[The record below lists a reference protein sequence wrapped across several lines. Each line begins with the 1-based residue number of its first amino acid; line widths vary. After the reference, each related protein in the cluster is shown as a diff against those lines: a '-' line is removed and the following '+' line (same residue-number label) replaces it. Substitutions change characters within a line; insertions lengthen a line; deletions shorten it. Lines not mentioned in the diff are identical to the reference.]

1 MTRSALST
9 LIITLLAVII
19 GITLLLNVPTGASSE
34 YLPQAAV
41 YAVLTALTLYFGVL
55 LTEGEFSAA
64 HVVGMT
70 AFLSLPALAEPL
82 LIWALSLGGLLGGI
96 ALIARR
102 EEGALRRL
110 TTRSA
115 RSIVVITARVVLSFL
130 IAGQVYTLAG
140 GRLPLATPVRDV
152 FGALV
157 IYSLIYSLI
166 YGAIFALEVYSE
178 GRSPVEML
186 RANWLS
192 VILLLS
198 VPIPFGLVSALVI
211 NITPTSIAIYAVG
224 AFLIALGLFLFSR
237 TQYRLRKQL
246 KELRS
251 LTAVSQALQSD
262 LKLSSLLYA
271 VYNQVAQL
279 LQVQHFQAALFD
291 RDTHVLRFPLVIQAG
306 QQISDSSATG
316 EENTPLGRMLRLQQP
331 LIINRAASEKTHVTT
346 ALPDAAMQSWLGV
359 PLLARGRLLGA
370 VAVWTDD
377 PERQFTQADL
387 NLLNIVATTASVA
400 IDNAQLYEHQMARA
414 NQLATL
420 THVLSMLNGTLK
432 AEEVLDTVASSAT
445 VVSEASGVAIY
456 LYWDEQHT
464 TFALVRSAGM
474 SEAFTTD
481 PPQPLLRDARQK
493 PVLIHNIALDARTA
507 PSRRLLNAEG
517 KQAWAE
523 LALLAGDVA
532 LGTIIFYFDTPQVFS
547 DDDVQILRAFTNQA
561 AQVIRNAQTYTSTDR
576 ALERRAEQMTA
587 LALLGRQLT
596 ATMNMRAIC
605 GLVLSR
611 VLELTSANAG
621 LISLYDETTKEW
633 FVGAQ
638 SGYPPLMTLN
648 DAALRQSLIG
658 RVISS
663 GQPVRANDVSREQVE
678 PPILYGG
685 RSHLS
690 LPILRGGHAV
700 GVITL
705 ESDQVGMFS
714 EEDSTFVTQ
723 VANQTVIALDNTRLF
738 ERIAEARD
746 RMQVIL
752 NTMTEGI
759 MLIDRSG
766 SIALANPR
774 VDLIG
779 LQPSQLLN
787 QKLDAL
793 LERLELDLARRM
805 GFQSDEQARAMLKD
819 LRAGWSGLAPVEYTV
834 QGEQGVLH
842 VQRDSIPVGGENG
855 DPLGILL
862 VFYDETEEKELAQI
876 QDDLRSMIVHDL
888 RSPLTAV
895 TTGLKLLR
903 DVVPQDNKIRPIIET
918 TTETSQRAI
927 RKLLQRVDSL
937 LDISRM
943 ENGQV
948 NLEIEPTDLSGLVSN
963 VFGELRPLAQEL
975 EVELVSQVEG
985 LPVLAIDPD
994 KIERVLQNLV
1004 DNALKFSPMN
1014 STITIRARQQ
1024 PVDGTVSRVQI
1035 EVLDNGPGVP
1045 DEYKQR
1051 LFERFVQVK
1060 GQRGGRRGTGLGLTF
1075 CHMVVESHG
1084 GTIWVEDNP
1093 AGGSIF
1099 AFTLPLADL
1108 KRFDETGEW
1117 QMI

>member
-1 MTRSALST
+1 MTRSALIT

-19 GITLLLNVPTGASSE
+19 GLTLLLNLPTAASTE

-41 YAVLTALTLYFGVL
+41 YAVLTTLTLYFGML
-55 LTEGEFSAA
+55 LTEGEFSAT

-82 LIWALSLGGLLGGI
+82 LIWALCLGGLLGGI

-110 TTRSA
+110 TARSA
-115 RSIVVITARVVLSFL
+115 HSIVVITARVVLSFL
-130 IAGQVYTLAG
+130 IAGQAYTLAG
-140 GRLPLATPVRDV
+140 GTLPLTTPVRDV
-152 FGALV
+152 FVALV
-157 IYSLIYSLI
+157 IYSLVYALI

-186 RANWLS
+186 RANGLS
-192 VILLLS
+192 VVLLLS
-198 VPIPFGLVSALVI
+198 VPIPFGLISALVI
-211 NITPTSIAIYAVG
+211 NITPTSIAIYAIG

-251 LTAVSQALQSD
+251 LAAVSQALQSD

-291 RDTHVLRFPLVIQAG
+291 RDTHTLRFPLVIEAG
-306 QQISDSSATG
+306 QQLSDAQIKWD
-316 EENTPLGRMLRLQQP
+316 ERTPLGHVLRRQQP
-331 LIINRAASEKTHVTT
+331 QIIKRDANGKTRADIS
-346 ALPDAAMQSWLGV
+346 LPDETMQSWLGV

-370 VAVWTDD
+370 VAVWTND

-387 NLLNIVATTASVA
+387 NLLNIVATSASVA
-400 IDNAQLYEHQMARA
+400 IDNAQLYEHQTARA

-420 THVLSMLNGTLK
+420 NRVLSLLNGTLK
-432 AEEVLDTVASSAT
+432 AEEVLDAVVSSAT
-445 VVSEASGVAIY
+445 VVSDADAVAVY
-456 LYWDEQHT
+456 LYWDEMQS
-464 TFALVRSAGM
+464 TFALVRSAGL

-481 PPQPLLRDARQK
+481 PPQPLLRDPRQK
-493 PVLIHNIALDARTA
+493 PVLVNNIALDTRAA
-507 PSRRLLNAEG
+507 PSRRLLQAEG
-517 KQAWAE
+517 KHAWAE
-523 LALLAGDVA
+523 LALLAGDA
-532 LGTIIFYFDTPQVFS
+532 GLGTIIFYFDEPQVFS
-547 DDDVQILRAFTNQA
+547 EDDIQILRAFTNQA
-561 AQVIRNAQTYTSTDR
+561 AQAIRNAQKYTTTDR

-605 GLVLSR
+605 SLVLSR

-621 LISLYDETTKEW
+621 LVALVDETAKEW

-658 RVISS
+658 RVIAS
-663 GQPVRANDVSREQVE
+663 GQPLRTIDISREQPE
-678 PPILYGG
+678 PTILYSG

-690 LPILRGGHAV
+690 VPILRSGHAV

-705 ESDQVGMFS
+705 ESDQAAMFS

-759 MLIDRSG
+759 LLLDRSG

-774 VDLIG
+774 MDLLG
-779 LQPSQLLN
+779 LQASQLLN
-787 QKLDAL
+787 QRLDAL
-793 LERLELDLARRM
+793 LERPELDLARRM
-805 GFQSDEQARAMLKD
+805 GFQSSEQVRAMLKD

-834 QGEQGVLH
+834 QGEQGMLH
-842 VQRDSIPVGGENG
+842 IQRDSIPVGGENG

-903 DVVPQDNKIRPIIET
+903 DVVPQDNKLRPIIET

-948 NLEIEPTDLSGLVSN
+948 HLEIEPTELSGLVSN

-975 EVELVSQVEG
+975 EVELISQVEG

-1014 STITIRARQQ
+1014 STITIRARRQ
-1024 PVDGTVSRVQI
+1024 PGDDPVRRVRV

-1045 DEYKQR
+1045 EDYKQR
-1051 LFERFVQVK
+1051 LFDRFVQVK

-1075 CHMVVESHG
+1075 CRMVVESHG

-1093 AGGSIF
+1093 TGGSIF

-1108 KRFDETGEW
+1108 MRFDETGE
-1117 QMI
+1117 

>member
-9 LIITLLAVII
+9 LIITLLAIII
-19 GITLLLNVPTGASSE
+19 GLTLLLNIPPAASGE

-41 YAVLTALTLYFGVL
+41 YAVLTALTLYFGAL
-55 LTEGEFSAA
+55 LTEGEFSAS
-64 HVVGMT
+64 HIVGMT
-70 AFLSLPALAEPL
+70 AFLSLPAQAEPL
-82 LIWALSLGGLLGGI
+82 LVWALFIGGTVGGT

-110 TTRSA
+110 TARSA
-115 RSIVVITARVVLSFL
+115 RSTVVITARVVLSFL
-130 IAGQVYTLAG
+130 VAGQVYALLG
-140 GRLPLATPVRDV
+140 GTLPLATPVRDV
-152 FGALV
+152 FGALAV
-157 IYSLIYSLI
+157 YSLTYALI

-186 RANWLS
+186 RANWLT
-192 VILLLS
+192 VVLLLG
-198 VPIPFGLVSALVI
+198 VPIPFGLISALMI

-224 AFLIALGLFLFSR
+224 VFLIALGLFLFSR
-237 TQYRLRKQL
+237 TQYRLRQQL
-246 KELRS
+246 KELRA
-251 LTAVSQALQSD
+251 LAAVSQALQSD
-262 LKLSSLLYA
+262 LKLNSLLYA
-271 VYNQVAQL
+271 IYNQVAQL
-279 LQVQHFQAALFD
+279 LQVQHFQAALFE
-291 RDTHVLRFPLVIQAG
+291 RDTHVLRFPLVVQAG
-306 QQISDSSATG
+306 RETSASETNWD
-316 EENTPLGRMLRLQQP
+316 ENTPLGRVLRRQQP
-331 LIINRAASEKTHVTT
+331 QIINRQAGDKARANSI
-346 ALPDAAMQSWLGV
+346 LPDDAAQSWLGV

-370 VAVWTDD
+370 MAVWTDD

-387 NLLNIVATTASVA
+387 NLLSIVATSASVA
-400 IDNAQLYEHQMARA
+400 IDNAQLYEHQTARA
-414 NQLATL
+414 NQLTTL
-420 THVLSMLNGTLK
+420 NHVMALLNGTLK
-432 AEEVLDTVASSAT
+432 AEEVLDTVVSSA
-445 VVSEASGVAIY
+445 SLISDARAVAVY
-456 LYWDEQHT
+456 LYWDELRS
-464 TFALVRSAGM
+464 TFALVRSAGLSKRFM
-474 SEAFTTD
+474 SD
-481 PPQPLLRDARQK
+481 PPQPLLRDAQQQS
-493 PVLIHNIALDARTA
+493 VLVHSIAEDSRAA
-507 PSRRLLNAEG
+507 PYRALLEDEG
-517 KQAWAE
+517 KRAWAE
-523 LALLAGDVA
+523 IALLAGEAA
-532 LGTIIFYFDTPQVFS
+532 LGTLIFYFDAPQVFNE
-547 DDDVQILRAFTNQA
+547 DDVQILRAFANQA
-561 AQVIRNAQTYTSTDR
+561 AQAIRNAQKYTTTDR

-605 GLVLSR
+605 SLVLSR
-611 VLELTSANAG
+611 ALELTAANAG
-621 LISLYDETTKEW
+621 LISLYDETAKSW

-658 RVISS
+658 RVIAS
-663 GQPVRANDVSREQVE
+663 GQPVRYNDVSREQQE
-678 PPILYGG
+678 APILYGG

-690 LPILRGGHAV
+690 LPILRSGQTV

-705 ESDQVGMFS
+705 ESDQAGAFS
-714 EEDSTFVTQ
+714 EEDSTFVMQ
-723 VANQTVIALDNTRLF
+723 IANQTVIALDNSRLF

-752 NTMTEGI
+752 NAMTEGI
-759 MLIDRSG
+759 VLIDRSG

-787 QKLDAL
+787 QTLDAL
-793 LERLELDLARRM
+793 LQRPELDLARRM
-805 GFQSDEQARAMLKD
+805 GFQNAEQARAMLKD

-834 QGEQGVLH
+834 HSEQGALH
-842 VQRDSIPVGGENG
+842 IQRDSIPVGGENG
-855 DPLGILL
+855 DPLGLLL

-903 DVVPQDNKIRPIIET
+903 DVVPPDNPIRPIIES

-943 ENGQV
+943 ENGQMS
-948 NLEIEPTDLSGLVSN
+948 LEIEPTQLSGLVEN
-963 VFGELRPLAQEL
+963 VFGELQPLAQEL
-975 EVELVSQVEG
+975 EVSLISEVG
-985 LPVLAIDPD
+985 KLPALAIDPD

-1014 STITIRARQQ
+1014 SAVMIRARQQ
-1024 PVDGTVSRVQI
+1024 PAPGAPGHIVV

-1060 GQRGGRRGTGLGLTF
+1060 GQRGVRRGTGLGLTF
-1075 CHMVVESHG
+1075 CRMVVESHG

-1099 AFTLPLADL
+1099 AFTLPLAEL
-1108 KRFDETGEW
+1108 KRLDETSEW
-1117 QMI
+1117 KIV